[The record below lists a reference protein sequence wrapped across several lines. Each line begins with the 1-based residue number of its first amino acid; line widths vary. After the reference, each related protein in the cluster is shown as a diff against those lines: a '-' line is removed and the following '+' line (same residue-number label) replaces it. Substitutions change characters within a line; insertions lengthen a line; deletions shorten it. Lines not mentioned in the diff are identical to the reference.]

1 MAIAGWILRIPVY
14 LHESDSVPGLANRL
28 VGRFATGI
36 FCSFPEA
43 DNFFKSGKILGH
55 GPLLSQDI
63 LEISQ
68 EPLKTESKTQFLVS
82 CGSQGSSRVFDA
94 LLAALPNIQDM
105 DIHVVL
111 GTKNPEYRE
120 KFKQFPHVKLYDFF
134 YEQTEYLRLVRS
146 SDIVLARSSSSVFE
160 FEAFGLHMI
169 LVPLPESGN
178 NHQYHNARIFEKKGH
193 ECILQEN
200 LTKVLPMVLE
210 KYKHFKKSP

>member
-1 MAIAGWILRIPVY
+1 MAIAGWTLHIPVY

-36 FCSFPEA
+36 FSSFPEA
-43 DNFFKSGKILGH
+43 DSFFKSGKILGH

-68 EPLKTESKTQFLVS
+68 ESLKTESKTQLLVS

-120 KFKQFPHVKLYDFF
+120 KFEQFPHVKLYDFF
-134 YEQTEYLRLVRS
+134 YNQTEYLRLVRS
-146 SDIVLARSSSSVFE
+146 SDIVLSRSSSSVFE

-193 ECILQEN
+193 ECILQQN
-200 LTKVLPMVLE
+200 LTKVLPIVLE
-210 KYKHFKKSP
+210 KYKHFKKST